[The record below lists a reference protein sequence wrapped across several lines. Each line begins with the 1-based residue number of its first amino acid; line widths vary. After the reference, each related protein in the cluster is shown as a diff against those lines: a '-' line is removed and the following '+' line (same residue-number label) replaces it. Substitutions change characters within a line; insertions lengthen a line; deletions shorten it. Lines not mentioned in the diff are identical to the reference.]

1 MLDSI
6 YDKYY
11 IFKNIIKLLK
21 YDSNEEK
28 CLVPLKGKNLY
39 KINDKIVL
47 KKRIGH
53 DSVYGTVFYSSIN
66 KYKFITKV
74 QLNDNV
80 GENEVKILKKIRIYA
95 LKTLNFHLPLFIK
108 NFTCKSYDIF
118 DKRLPANIT
127 EKYYYSYNSTLAE
140 LADGSIHEY
149 IQKIFELSTPFNIEK
164 KIISAIKQC
173 IIALMTLHYIGIYHR
188 DAHLGNFLY
197 YKVKNTNGYYEYKY
211 KDKKFYLENTGAIFM
226 VWDFGKSKP
235 IEDFNFLQDYNV
247 FIPYIIKHINK
258 YKIDFKPYF
267 YEFLESLIEDMNIY
281 KNRDDIIAKFFLD
294 DKKPTGK
301 LLGAVK
307 LF

>member
-21 YDSNEEK
+21 YDTNEEQ
-28 CLVPLKGKNLY
+28 CLVPLKGRNLY
-39 KINDKIVL
+39 AINKRIIL

-53 DSVYGTVFYSSIN
+53 DSVYGTIFYSTIN
-66 KYKFITKV
+66 NYKFITKI
-74 QLNDNV
+74 QLNDTY
-80 GENEVKILKKIRIYA
+80 GSNEVNILKKIRTYV

-118 DKRLPANIT
+118 DKRLPVNIT

-149 IQKIFELSTPFNIEK
+149 IQKLFESTMFNIEK
-164 KIISAIKQC
+164 KLISAIKQC
-173 IIALMTLHYIGIYHR
+173 LIALMTLHYIGIYHR

-197 YKVKNTNGYYEYKY
+197 HKVKNTHGYYQYNYKG
-211 KDKKFYLENTGAIFM
+211 KKFYLENTGAIFM

-235 IEDFNFLQDYNV
+235 IEDFNFLQDYNIFV
-247 FIPYIIKHINK
+247 SYVIKHIKK
-258 YKIDFKPYF
+258 YKVEFKPF
-267 YEFLESLIEDMNIY
+267 FNDFLESLTEDMNVY

-294 DKKPTGK
+294 YKKPTGE
-301 LLGAVK
+301 LLGTVK